1 MPPLQTF
8 ACLLSFPQKV
18 AAELG
23 APHTSCLFPQVLSV
37 ACLNHH
43 QQTSRRRPV
52 PCAELAPR
60 TAGSSRESGEWGK
73 RYLCTLR
80 KSSLI
85 RCESV
90 PLTHTG
96 PSARSGGLS
105 TPNKVASDLFKYFL
119 HAFCVGLRIHVC
131 VCTFVSF
138 CVCLE
143 GRRQPWVSF
152 FRVPSFS

>member
-8 ACLLSFPQKV
+8 AFLLSFPQKV

-23 APHTSCLFPQVLSV
+23 SPHTSCLFPQVLSM

-43 QQTSRRRPV
+43 QQMFRRRPV

-60 TAGSSRESGEWGK
+60 TAGSSRESGEWGML
-73 RYLCTLR
+73 YFCTLLL

-85 RCESV
+85 RCKSV
-90 PLTHTG
+90 PLTQHWTISQKRWS
-96 PSARSGGLS
+96 PHPQQA
-105 TPNKVASDLFKYFL
+105 ASDLFKYFL
-119 HAFCVGLRIHVC
+119 HAFCV
-131 VCTFVSF
+131 CTFVSF
-138 CVCLE
+138 CVCTE

-152 FRVPSFS
+152 LRVPPFS